1 MSITG
6 DRLRELRKTKRKT
19 LRDVWIDTGTSWSG
33 LAEIERGERNC
44 NSTTLKILANYY
56 QVSTDYL
63 MGTTDDMSPTNDID
77 VAFYNQHGII
87 TEEQRKEIENF
98 IAFIKSRDNKK

>member
-6 DRLRELRKTKRKT
+6 DRLRELRKLRRKT
-19 LRDVWIDTGTSWSG
+19 LRDVWQDIGISYSN
-33 LAEIERGERNC
+33 LAAIERGEQSC
-44 NSTTLKILANYY
+44 NSSTIKLLADYY

-63 MGTTDDMSPTNDID
+63 IGTTDDMSPTNGID
-77 VAFYNQHGII
+77 VAFYNQHGIV

-98 IAFIKSRDNKK
+98 IAFIKSRDNK